1 LSTAETTR
9 LRKNPE
15 QALAR
20 AEAQFKKKEEQRR
33 EGQLAMTEYQAQGVA
48 TREKTVRLRAL
59 RLASEEAARRK
70 GPAVKRSPDAV
81 KRNPDAP
88 AKRNNPDAPAKR
100 KTA

>member
-1 LSTAETTR
+1 MSTAETTR

-33 EGQLAMTEYQAQGVA
+33 EGQQAMTEYQAQGAA

-70 GPAVKRSPDAV
+70 DAAVKR
-81 KRNPDAP
+81 K
-88 AKRNNPDAPAKR
+88 PDAPAKR
-100 KTA
+100 KDAPAKRKTVQQDLASQ